1 MSMDRAEQAGI
12 GVSVAGH
19 AILVGLFALGLF
31 AARPIEIPKRDA
43 VEVSLVAEPA
53 LESGA
58 PQLSQEAPAPKLAEV
73 EAPIE
78 PEPPA
83 PTPEPVAKP
92 TPKPVEPSK
101 PVVTKKPAVP
111 KPVTAK
117 ATPAKPAPAKA
128 APKAAAKAP
137 SKAAETPAP
146 ARSGGRLTGLLKG
159 LTADEGGRATA
170 APAVR
175 ITPAI
180 QSSLGSEIM
189 RQIKPH
195 WSGPSGPD
203 VDALKT
209 VLKVSL
215 ARDGSVTDIQVVGTS
230 GINDSNRSI
239 APIHKER
246 AIKAVRLASPFRLP
260 AQYYDGWKSV
270 NVNFD
275 WRLQ

>member
-78 PEPPA
+78 PEPP
-83 PTPEPVAKP
+83 TPEPVVKP
-92 TPKPVEPSK
+92 TPKPVEPAK

-117 ATPAKPAPAKA
+117 PTPAKPAPAKA
-128 APKAAAKAP
+128 APRSAAKASP
-137 SKAAETPAP
+137 KAADTQAP

-159 LTADEGGRATA
+159 LTADDGGRATA

-175 ITPAI
+175 ITAAI
-180 QSSLGSEIM
+180 QSSLGSEIR

-195 WSGPSGPD
+195 WAGPTGPD
-203 VDALKT
+203 VDALRTAVKI
-209 VLKVSL
+209 SF
-215 ARDGSVTDIQVVGTS
+215 ARDGSVTNIQVVGTT
-230 GINDSNRSI
+230 GITDSNRNI
-239 APIHKER
+239 VPIHKER
-246 AIKAVRLASPFRLP
+246 AIKAVKLASPFRLP
-260 AQYYDGWKSV
+260 AQYYDAWKSV
-270 NVNFD
+270 TVNFD
-275 WRLQ
+275 WNLN